1 MHYEIYSTLLPIH
14 VVDMAVTVMY
24 KYGGR
29 VFGYN
34 SVPHSQSLSKS
45 T

>member
-1 MHYEIYSTLLPIH
+1 MHYEIYSTLLPTWM
-14 VVDMAVTVMY
+14 VDMAVTVTY

-34 SVPHSQSLSKS
+34 SNPHSQSFFKS